1 MRDSVL
7 TDTNIRRCQS
17 LPEPEESFSYS
28 SFLSKQ
34 RQLRSTYKAHPSW
47 RSRKLKEWARS
58 NTPSLIIARGTCL
71 TRHETKDF
79 ATEMVALLR
88 ATKIPVI
95 WTLSAKADSNS
106 AWRSPVD
113 ILKQLVLQILH
124 LNQSLL
130 NDESPALNATRFQ
143 NATKESECFAILASV
158 LSGLEKLYIV
168 VDAEIMNREMASQI
182 SWTDA
187 FNTMLEDLKAV
198 SCKTVVKIVLVSS
211 GNSPYISSSQP
222 ATFSDVTIRIEKGRR
237 TATKRKHHFRS
248 RGSQQGSNVLR
259 PLLQH

>member
-1 MRDSVL
+1 M
-7 TDTNIRRCQS
+7 
-17 LPEPEESFSYS
+17 
-28 SFLSKQ
+28 
-34 RQLRSTYKAHPSW
+34 
-47 RSRKLKEWARS
+47 S

-95 WTLSAKADSNS
+95 WTLSAKADSSS
-106 AWRSPVD
+106 AWRSPIEV
-113 ILKQLVLQILH
+113 LKQLVLQILH

-130 NDESPALNATRFQ
+130 NDESPALNAARFQ
-143 NATKESECFAILASV
+143 NATKESEWFAILASV

-187 FNTMLEDLKAV
+187 FNTMLEDLKAL
-198 SCKTVVKIVLVSS
+198 SCKTVVKIVLVSYS
-211 GNSPYISSSQP
+211 NSPYISSSQP
-222 ATFSDVTIRIEKGRR
+222 TTFGNVTVRIEKERR
-237 TATKRKHHFRS
+237 MATMRKHHFRS
-248 RGSQQGSNVLR
+248 RGSQQGSNVLM
-259 PLLQH
+259 PLLRH